1 MAKLPDSCI
10 DCVLIDPPYC
20 SGGVKSLNARNAST
34 NAKYCGNNTK
44 YYGFVG
50 DGKDQRLWIT
60 WIGFIFAQIER
71 ILKPN
76 SYFFSF
82 IDWRMLPAL
91 SDAVQLADLA
101 WRGVIVWDKSRIVR
115 PFKGGFTQQ
124 CEFIVWGTKGKLEP
138 RELYLDG
145 YVCAYLHPS
154 KKDHATQKPLEVLKH
169 CLAIVPKGG
178 IVLDCFAGS
187 GSTGVA
193 CTHLGLNFIGVEK
206 SKQYVQIAQENF
218 KRALGQEGLF
228 AWKCFY
234 CARSW
239 ALQPAHLG
247 WCIKMSI
254 SPPSARF

>member
-1 MAKLPDSCI
+1 MLTPYLNQVFNADALEFMAKLPDSCI

-20 SGGVKSLNARNAST
+20 SGGVKSLNARNAGT
-34 NAKYCGNNTK
+34 NVKYLNGNCK
-44 YYGFVG
+44 YYDFLG
-50 DGKDQRLWIT
+50 DGKDQRVWIT

-71 ILKPN
+71 ILKPQ
-76 SYFFSF
+76 SHFFSF

-124 CEFIVWGTKGKLEP
+124 CEFIVWGTKGKLES

-169 CLAIVPKGG
+169 CLEIVPKGG
-178 IVLDCFAGS
+178 VVLD
-187 GSTGVA
+187 
-193 CTHLGLNFIGVEK
+193 
-206 SKQYVQIAQENF
+206 
-218 KRALGQEGLF
+218 
-228 AWKCFY
+228 
-234 CARSW
+234 
-239 ALQPAHLG
+239 
-247 WCIKMSI
+247 
-254 SPPSARF
+254 

>member
-1 MAKLPDSCI
+1 MLSSYLNQVFNADALEFMAKLPENCI

-20 SGGVKSLNARNAST
+20 SGGAKSLAERAKNT
-34 NAKYCGNNTK
+34 NTKYCGNNNAK

-50 DGKDQRLWIT
+50 DGKDQRVWIT

-71 ILKPN
+71 LLKPS

-101 WRGVIVWDKSRIVR
+101 WRGVIVWDKGKSGTR
-115 PFKGGFTQQ
+115 PFANGFKQQ
-124 CEFIVWGTKGKLEP
+124 CEFIVWGTKGELSNSEP
-138 RELYLDG
+138 TFHYG
-145 YVCAYLHPS
+145 YVQALLHPS

-178 IVLDCFAGS
+178 VVLDCFAGS

-206 SKQYVQIAQENF
+206 SKQYAQIAQENLR
-218 KRALGQEGLF
+218 RALGDEGLF
-228 AWKCFY
+228 A
-234 CARSW
+234 
-239 ALQPAHLG
+239 
-247 WCIKMSI
+247 
-254 SPPSARF
+254 